1 MSHVFDHFRH
11 FGVQRPGIG
20 YRKVPNDTENT
31 EGYRRIPKDTE
42 GYRGI
47 RKDTEGHR
55 RIPKDAE
62 GYRRVPKDAEGCRD
76 GVRTCRPQARSSIHC
91 RSFRSMP
98 NQVSHAPDTQDGP
111 KTRPRG
117 VQERFQFFCSGSWG
131 AEGGKKGV
139 QEGLETGKVE
149 RRRRRRHDHVEKG
162 RQRSKRPAQG
172 RPKAPTRPSEL

>member
-1 MSHVFDHFRH
+1 MTPKIPR
-11 FGVQRPGIG
+11 
-20 YRKVPNDTENT
+20 DTEEN
-31 EGYRRIPKDTE
+31 RRIPKDTE

-98 NQVSHAPDTQDGP
+98 NQVSHAPGTQDGP

-117 VQERFQFFCSGSWG
+117 VQERFQFFFPALG
-131 AEGGKKGV
+131 APRAEKKG
-139 QEGLETGKVE
+139 
-149 RRRRRRHDHVEKG
+149 
-162 RQRSKRPAQG
+162 SKRGLRRKGWSEDVDGDTIMSKRGASVPKKLPKCAQG